1 MSRAFRKERL
11 EASMEERA
19 PSHSS
24 FCVWKRSSQRRSW
37 ERVMEKRSQ
46 SLSTVERRRKYS
58 ARTRRRKNRP

>member
-1 MSRAFRKERL
+1 MSKDFKKER
-11 EASMEERA
+11 ADVSMEERA

-24 FCVWKRSSQRRSW
+24 FCIRKSCSHRRSW

-46 SLSTVERRRKYS
+46 SLSTVDRRRKYS